1 MNHLTKALLTVLIIC
16 SCFTPGKAQ
25 QPAAKGYA
33 PVNGLKMYYEVQGK
47 GDPILLLHGAYM
59 SIEGPFREM
68 MDSLSRTRKVIIFES
83 QGHARTADINRP
95 ITCEH
100 MADDAAALLKY
111 LKIDSAD
118 VFGYSMGG
126 GTALQ
131 LAIRHPQKVK
141 KLIVASASFKQS
153 GMQPELIQMMPGFKA
168 EYLEGTP
175 MKMIYDSL
183 APNPKN
189 FTVLV
194 DKLKALDME
203 AQNWPASDIS
213 GIKSQTLLIFG
224 DSDAII
230 AEHAVEMFRLLGGG
244 KMGDMGPLPNKR
256 LAILPGTTHMGVMM
270 RPKKLLPV
278 IEDFLKQD
286 AIPPG
291 YL

>member
-1 MNHLTKALLTVLIIC
+1 MNHLTKVLLTVLIVC
-16 SCFTPGKAQ
+16 TGLMPAVAQ

-33 PVNGLKMYYEVQGK
+33 AVNGLKIYYETQGT

-59 SIEGPFREM
+59 SIEGPFRELM
-68 MDSLSRTRKVIIFES
+68 NTLSRNRKVIILES
-83 QGHARTADINRP
+83 QGHGRTADINRP

-131 LAIRHPQKVK
+131 LAIRHPKMVK

-153 GMQPELIQMMPGFKA
+153 GMQPELIQLMPGFKA

-175 MKMIYDSL
+175 MKMVYDSL

-189 FTVLV
+189 FPVLV
-194 DKLKALDME
+194 EKLKKLDTE
-203 AQNWPASDIS
+203 PQDWPASAIS
-213 GIKSQTLLIFG
+213 GIRSQTLLIFG
-224 DSDAII
+224 DADAITP
-230 AEHAVEMFRLLGGG
+230 EHAVEMFRLLGGG
-244 KMGDMGPLPNKR
+244 KMGDMAPLPNKR

-270 RPKKLLPV
+270 QPLKLVPTLEAFLTQDSIPV
-278 IEDFLKQD
+278 GFM
-286 AIPPG
+286 
-291 YL
+291 

>member
-1 MNHLTKALLTVLIIC
+1 MNHLTKALLTVLMIC
-16 SCFTPGKAQ
+16 SCFIPGKAQ

-33 PVNGLKMYYEVQGK
+33 PVNGLKMYYETQGK
-47 GDPILLLHGAYM
+47 GAPILLLHGAYM
-59 SIEGPFREM
+59 SIEGPFREL

-100 MADDAAALLKY
+100 MADDAAALLQY

-131 LAIRHPQKVK
+131 LAIRHPKKVK

-175 MKMIYDSL
+175 MKMVYDSL

-189 FTVLV
+189 FPVLV
-194 DKLKALDME
+194 EKLKALDIE
-203 AQNWPASDIS
+203 PQNWPASDIS

-224 DSDAII
+224 DSDAIV
-230 AEHAVEMFRLLGGG
+230 AEHAVEMFRLIGGG

-270 RPKKLLPV
+270 RPKKILPV
-278 IEDFLKQD
+278 IEDFLQQD
-286 AIPPG
+286 IIPPG

>member
-1 MNHLTKALLTVLIIC
+1 MNHLTKVLLTVWTVC
-16 SCFTPGKAQ
+16 ACVSTGWAQ

-47 GDPILLLHGAYM
+47 GAPILLLHGAYM
-59 SIEGPFREM
+59 TIEGPFREL

-83 QGHARTADINRP
+83 QGHGRTADINRP
-95 ITCEH
+95 ITCEL

-131 LAIRHPQKVK
+131 LAIRHPEMVK
-141 KLIVASASFKQS
+141 KLIVASASFKKS

-175 MKMIYDSL
+175 MKKTYDSL

-189 FTVLV
+189 FPVLV
-194 DKLKALDME
+194 DKLKALDTAE
-203 AQNWPASDIS
+203 QDWPASEIS

-224 DSDAII
+224 DADAII
-230 AEHAVEMFRLLGGG
+230 LEHAVEMYRLLGGG

-256 LAILPGTTHMGVMM
+256 LAVLPGATHMGVMM
-270 RPKKLLPV
+270 RPQRLLP
-278 IEDFLKQD
+278 IIHDFLTQD

-291 YL
+291 YM